1 MPIQNRDWRAAGFSG
16 RFCQEARPGV
26 SGTATENGTN
36 VGGLDRARAQGVSVA
51 AIRIGGAGLALA
63 AQILASRLLGADDF
77 GRYSLLLVWL
87 LVVGYAATAGS
98 GQLLCR
104 YVAHYVKAADR
115 QSLAGL
121 LRAGLVAVVAVS
133 ALLALTAISTL
144 ALLPGTLD
152 RGTLLLS
159 VLAFAA
165 VPLVALQD
173 YLESIARGLDW
184 PALGIGPAFF
194 GRHLGVIAGLLALII
209 LGRDATALAVMS
221 FTIAGLLA
229 SILTQ
234 YALLRRHLR
243 PMLAGV
249 AARYHIGRWIRTA
262 LPLAGTDV
270 TEMLLLNADVLILG
284 LFVAPEQ
291 VAFYF
296 AATRIAQILAYVPYS
311 ATAATAQKFAKLSA
325 PADRAELQALIGRTA
340 TLSTLATAFG
350 ALLLSLYA
358 APLLSLFGE
367 DFAAAAP
374 IVMLLSL
381 GIFVSCALGPGED
394 VLNMLGEERICSI
407 GFLLALLVN
416 LALNFA
422 LIPLFGLA
430 GAAIATLSALALRG
444 ALLAAFAR
452 LRLGLVLPAI
462 VSLAPA
468 TAGHREVP
476 HEA

>member
-1 MPIQNRDWRAAGFSG
+1 
-16 RFCQEARPGV
+16 V

-36 VGGLDRARAQGVSVA
+36 VGGFDRARLQGAAVA

-63 AQILASRLLGADDF
+63 AQILASRLLGADEF

-104 YVAHYVKAADR
+104 YVAQYVKAADR
-115 QSLAGL
+115 RSLAGL
-121 LRAGLVAVVAVS
+121 LRAGLAAIAGVS
-133 ALLALTAISTL
+133 LLLALGAIAVM
-144 ALLPGTLD
+144 ALLPGAVD
-152 RGTLLLS
+152 RGTFLLAM
-159 VLAFAA
+159 LAFAA

-173 YLESIARGLDW
+173 YFESIARGLDR
-184 PALGIGPAFF
+184 PALVIFPAFF
-194 GRHLGVIAGLLALII
+194 GRHLGVIAGLLALVV
-209 LGRDATALAVMS
+209 LGEEATALAVMG

-229 SILTQ
+229 SILSQ
-234 YALLRRHLR
+234 YALLRGHLR

-249 AARYHIGRWIRTA
+249 APRYHIGRWVRTA

-296 AATRIAQILAYVPYS
+296 AATRLAQVLAYVPYS
-311 ATAATAQKFAKLSA
+311 ATAATAQKFAKLGG
-325 PADRAELQALIGRTA
+325 PADRPELQALIGRTA
-340 TLSTLATAFG
+340 TLSTVVTGFG

-374 IVMLLSL
+374 IVTLLSL
-381 GIFVSCALGPGED
+381 GIVVSCAFGPGED
-394 VLNMLGEERICSI
+394 VLNMLGEERVCSI
-407 GFLLALLVN
+407 GFLLALIVN

-444 ALLAAFAR
+444 ALLAAIAR
-452 LRLGLVLPAI
+452 HRLGLVLPA
-462 VSLAPA
+462 VLSLVPAPEP
-468 TAGHREVP
+468 REVP

>member
-1 MPIQNRDWRAAGFSG
+1 
-16 RFCQEARPGV
+16 V
-26 SGTATENGTN
+26 SGTTTENGTTL
-36 VGGLDRARAQGVSVA
+36 GGFDRARLQGAAVA

-63 AQILASRLLGADDF
+63 AQILASRLLGADEF

-104 YVAHYVKAADR
+104 YVAQYVKAADR
-115 QSLAGL
+115 RSLAGL
-121 LRAGLVAVVAVS
+121 LRAGLAAIAGVS
-133 ALLALTAISTL
+133 LLLALGAIAVM
-144 ALLPGTLD
+144 ALLPGAVD
-152 RGTLLLS
+152 RGTFLLAM
-159 VLAFAA
+159 LAFAA

-173 YLESIARGLDW
+173 YFESIARGLDR

-194 GRHLGVIAGLLALII
+194 GRHLGVIAGLLALVV
-209 LGRDATALAVMS
+209 LGEEATALAVMG

-229 SILTQ
+229 SILSQ
-234 YALLRRHLR
+234 YALLRGHLR

-249 AARYHIGRWIRTA
+249 APRYHIGRWVRTA

-296 AATRIAQILAYVPYS
+296 AATRLAQVLAYVPYS
-311 ATAATAQKFAKLSA
+311 ATAATAQKFAKLGG
-325 PADRAELQALIGRTA
+325 PADRPELQALIGRTA
-340 TLSTLATAFG
+340 TLSTVVTGFG

-374 IVMLLSL
+374 IVTLLSL
-381 GIFVSCALGPGED
+381 GIVVSCAFGPGED
-394 VLNMLGEERICSI
+394 VLNMLGEERVCSI
-407 GFLLALLVN
+407 GFLLALIVN

-444 ALLAAFAR
+444 ALLAAIAR
-452 LRLGLVLPAI
+452 HRLGLVLPA
-462 VSLAPA
+462 VLSLVPAPEP
-468 TAGHREVP
+468 REVP

>member
-1 MPIQNRDWRAAGFSG
+1 M
-16 RFCQEARPGV
+16 
-26 SGTATENGTN
+26 SGTTTENGTN
-36 VGGLDRARAQGVSVA
+36 LGIFHRARTQGASVA

-63 AQILASRLLGADDF
+63 AQILASRLLGADEF

-87 LVVGYAATAGS
+87 LVIGYAATAGS

-104 YVAHYVKAADR
+104 YVSQYVKSADR

-121 LRAGLVAVVAVS
+121 LRAGLAAILAVSSLFVVA
-133 ALLALTAISTL
+133 AISTL
-144 ALLPGTLD
+144 ALLPDTFD
-152 RGTLLLS
+152 RGTFLLGI
-159 VLAFAA
+159 LAFSA

-173 YLESIARGLDW
+173 YLESIARGLDR
-184 PALGIGPAFF
+184 PALGIGPAFV
-194 GRHLGVIAGLLALII
+194 GRHLGVIAGLLALIV
-209 LGRDATALAVMS
+209 LGENATALAVMG

-229 SILTQ
+229 SILAQ

-249 AARYHIGRWIRTA
+249 APRYDIGRWVRTA

-270 TEMLLLNADVLILG
+270 TEMLLLNADILILG
-284 LFVAPEQ
+284 LFVSPDQ

-296 AATRIAQILAYVPYS
+296 AATRLAQVLAYVPYS
-311 ATAATAQKFAKLSA
+311 ATAATAQKFASLAA

-340 TLSTLATAFG
+340 TLSTLVTALG
-350 ALLLSLYA
+350 AVLLSLYA

-367 DFAAAAP
+367 DFATAAP

-381 GIFVSCALGPGED
+381 GILVSCTFGPGED
-394 VLNMLGEERICSI
+394 VLNMLGEERICSL
-407 GFLLALLVN
+407 GFLLALILN
-416 LALNFA
+416 LALNFG
-422 LIPLFGLA
+422 LIPLLGLA

-444 ALLAAFAR
+444 ALLATLAK
-452 LRLGLVLPAI
+452 LRLGLVLPAFL
-462 VSLAPA
+462 SLVPA
-468 TAGHREVP
+468 AEHREVP